1 MSALPRARAWS
12 TTNGHAAAAATTTT
26 STTTASSS
34 TAAKLPTAAAGP
46 PPTSSPP
53 FPRPPGGAATTAT
66 TSVST
71 EQKKHTTHV
80 TTLTQHHRDH
90 LLYRAP
96 SSGAA
101 RARARSR
108 SSSTGTV
115 DNDNEGEGEG
125 DGNDEPVVVAA
136 PTFLQPRVAAV
147 LGVSRRWHPVLFSLR
162 LLSIVPGII
171 LSFPMIIRFLL
182 MLHAFATS
190 PPDSGDAGTGTTGGD
205 HDHTLLGSAGRS
217 AAPGRLLLTETM
229 LAILWVN
236 TATSHTRPKKKE
248 KVHTY
253 TRCFG
258 TGEIADH
265 GALLFE
271 IVRLFGLPL
280 LLLYGL
286 PYVPVVSPF
295 APPPAHPALTSAW
308 RRT

>member
-34 TAAKLPTAAAGP
+34 TAAKPPAAAAGP
-46 PPTSSPP
+46 PPTSSP
-53 FPRPPGGAATTAT
+53 FPRPPGAGAATTAT

-80 TTLTQHHRDH
+80 TTLTQHHHHRDH

-96 SSGAA
+96 SSAA
-101 RARARSR
+101 ARARSR

-115 DNDNEGEGEG
+115 DNDNEGDG

-190 PPDSGDAGTGTTGGD
+190 PPDRGDAGTGTGTTGGD
-205 HDHTLLGSAGRS
+205 HGHDHTLLGSAGRS
-217 AAPGRLLLTETM
+217 AAPDRLLLTETM

-236 TATSHTRPKKKE
+236 TATSHTRPKKEKE
-248 KVHTY
+248 ERSSY
-253 TRCFG
+253 TWIFRD
-258 TGEIADH
+258 GEN
-265 GALLFE
+265 
-271 IVRLFGLPL
+271 R
-280 LLLYGL
+280 
-286 PYVPVVSPF
+286 
-295 APPPAHPALTSAW
+295 
-308 RRT
+308 